1 MKFLRERQLGLWVGQ
16 VIALPAKIRRW
27 LI

>member
-1 MKFLRERQLGLWVGQ
+1 LREVRMQGLWVGQ
-16 VIALPAKIRRW
+16 VIALPVKIRRW